1 MRRIAASSGRRRRA
15 RRFAT
20 NVPPPPPP
28 RMTICFNMVP
38 SSAELLH
45 NEPRVAR
52 FVDDPYELMAGLL
65 DPEGNVPAGSLV
77 RRPHLDRLADFRLA
91 DPADQ
96 LHERTRA
103 ERPAGVDHDLLFGND
118 SHGQASS
125 DEEGDLA
132 FLRVAHELPY
142 ADDVV
147 NDRVE
152 ILLRE
157 AHQVEGHR

>member
-20 NVPPPPPP
+20 IVPPTPPP

-45 NEPRVAR
+45 DEPRVPR
-52 FVDDPYELMAGLL
+52 FVEHSDELMAGFLN
-65 DPEGNVPAGSLV
+65 PERNVPAGSLV

-96 LHERTRA
+96 LHERTQA
-103 ERPAGVDHDLLFGND
+103 ERPAGVDHELLFGN
-118 SHGQASS
+118 
-125 DEEGDLA
+125 
-132 FLRVAHELPY
+132 
-142 ADDVV
+142 
-147 NDRVE
+147 
-152 ILLRE
+152 
-157 AHQVEGHR
+157 